1 MTSGID
7 KIGALEQLLTVNETS
22 EQLAML
28 VSFVCAAYCPKGI
41 DINGIPELRW
51 YLFCKHM
58 AESNRLPPTSG
69 ALKQHIIRVHIQ
81 DSVWGQASTAQHE
94 FLDPLQNEF
103 CKDANG
109 DLVPLT
115 TDYLPAPKAIIE
127 MVICHCKGN
136 CSSQRCGCRSHN
148 LACTER
154 CLCSTKCQN
163 DDDYNCNP
171 LSDESTD
178 YMMTYGRYD
187 LKLLKKCL
195 LHM

>member
-1 MTSGID
+1 MRPVSNWLCLFRLCVKHTAQKAMRSTAFLNSGGTCSANI
-7 KIGALEQLLTVNETS
+7 I
-22 EQLAML
+22 
-28 VSFVCAAYCPKGI
+28 
-41 DINGIPELRW
+41 
-51 YLFCKHM
+51 M
-58 AESNRLPPTSG
+58 AENNRHPPTSG

-81 DSVWGQASTAQHE
+81 ASVWGRASIAQHE

-109 DLVPLT
+109 DLVPHT
-115 TDYLPAPKAIIE
+115 TDYLPTPKAIIE
-127 MVICHCKGN
+127 MVNCHCKGN
-136 CSSQRCGCRSHN
+136 CSSQTCGCRSHN

-178 YMMTYGRYD
+178 CMMTYGRYD
-187 LKLLKKCL
+187 LKLLKK
-195 LHM
+195 

>member
-1 MTSGID
+1 MIFSPDSDVLVLAVANHHLLLRNTS
-7 KIGALEQLLTVNETS
+7 
-22 EQLAML
+22 
-28 VSFVCAAYCPKGI
+28 VSMVK
-41 DINGIPELRW
+41 
-51 YLFCKHM
+51 
-58 AESNRLPPTSG
+58 ES
-69 ALKQHIIRVHIQ
+69 
-81 DSVWGQASTAQHE
+81 QASTAQHE

-103 CKDANG
+103 CKYVNG
-109 DLVPLT
+109 DLVPHT

-127 MVICHCKGN
+127 MVNCDCKGN

-178 YMMTYGRYD
+178 YIMIYGRYD